1 MKPAPELA
9 FYVPP
14 HRLSAPGSRLKD
26 EVKIFGHSRSYLSIT
41 FNDTITHLVLR
52 FQELLYWDDRRL
64 NLEKIKEYAKAV
76 EGVVGAGGV
85 GGFIDGTMRPFCH
98 PGEDQQ
104 KAAAYTYRCAKT

>member
-76 EGVVGAGGV
+76 EGVVGASGV
-85 GGFIDGTMRPFCH
+85 WV
-98 PGEDQQ
+98 
-104 KAAAYTYRCAKT
+104 